1 MQKLMTKLKMELES
15 CWWLWIP
22 KVWDPDGKEEAQEEI
37 KKSRFPDQ
45 KWLNGQQRSPEEGK
59 EPHPGSITD
68 KRLTVSD
75 RKKATEWNHQ

>member
-22 KVWDPDGKEEAQEEI
+22 EVWDPDGKEEAQEEI

-45 KWLNGQQRSPEEGK
+45 KWLNGQQGVLKTERSLILVALQT
-59 EPHPGSITD
+59 S
-68 KRLTVSD
+68 
-75 RKKATEWNHQ
+75 A